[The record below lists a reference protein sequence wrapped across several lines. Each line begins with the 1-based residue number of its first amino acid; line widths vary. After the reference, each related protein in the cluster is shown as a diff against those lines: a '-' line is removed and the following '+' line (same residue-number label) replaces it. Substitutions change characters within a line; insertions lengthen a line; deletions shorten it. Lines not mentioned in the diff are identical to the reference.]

1 MPGAAAGLH
10 KVFPEGRGAFGL
22 PGVHPIFHSA
32 SSPIYRYTTPPSWHE
47 ALERLGWSPAEQT
60 EEIEET
66 EELKD
71 PAAPFVM
78 IVKGAKRSGK
88 STFAR
93 EAVNR
98 LLQK

>member
-1 MPGAAAGLH
+1 M
-10 KVFPEGRGAFGL
+10 GR
-22 PGVHPIFHSA
+22 
-32 SSPIYRYTTPPSWHE
+32 SS
-47 ALERLGWSPAEQT
+47 AEQT

-66 EELKD
+66 EELED

>member
-1 MPGAAAGLH
+1 MPGPAVGLH

-22 PGVHPIFHSA
+22 QGVHPMFHSTP
-32 SSPIYRYTTPPSWHE
+32 SPIYRYTTPPTWHE
-47 ALERLGWSPAEQT
+47 ALERIGRPSAARAEESEQW
-60 EEIEET
+60 EGSE
-66 EELKD
+66 D

-78 IVKGAKRSGK
+78 IVKGAKRTGK

>member
-1 MPGAAAGLH
+1 MPGPAAGLH

-22 PGVHPIFHSA
+22 QGVHPIFHST
-32 SSPIYRYTTPPSWHE
+32 SGPIYRYSTPSTWLD
-47 ALERLGWSPAEQT
+47 ALERIGRPAVVR
-60 EEIEET
+60 EEWEAAE
-66 EELKD
+66 D
-71 PAAPFVM
+71 PAASFVM